1 MRYGILALPLSILA
15 IVLVLVN
22 SFKWQMETAYEFDER
37 QMDIQVN
44 YCIDGAIQE
53 MLNETSHI
61 GTDYADKGRIRVN
74 PQIGYDT
81 YIELL
86 LKNLDW
92 SKSNDNIALLES
104 DMIPFFCVAMYDGYY
119 MKIRQ
124 ENIINFN
131 NVKQASYDLVWTP
144 KLPYTFTDI
153 HNPNVKYAVN
163 LAYKEPMRMDNS
175 NIQLRYKGNDIT
187 EEQQRRA
194 VVATLSDACN
204 KALLTGFSGNIDKAF
219 EIPPS
224 MSKFRGTNGIEG
236 VTILTYLA
244 KDSGV
249 SKYTNNVFGIG
260 GARINDANFCIA
272 YERNGRKYYCKPYYR
287 NRIEEAGINITG
299 VFTSDKEAA
308 KAGYYYDFE
317 IAR

>member
-1 MRYGILALPLSILA
+1 
-15 IVLVLVN
+15 
-22 SFKWQMETAYEFDER
+22 METAYEFDER

-224 MSKFRGTNGIEG
+224 MS
-236 VTILTYLA
+236 
-244 KDSGV
+244 
-249 SKYTNNVFGIG
+249 NNVFGVG

-272 YERNGRKYYCKPYYR
+272 YERNGRKYYSKPYYR